1 MTKTREDGPDPA
13 ATLLMLAQ
21 KQYARCGEIEE
32 LTREL
37 SDALDRDDQESVGML
52 LRMRGQAMSET
63 DKIIKERQKLLDGSK
78 LWQERFE
85 KINNDADMPEL
96 TADEKRIRTLLQS
109 SRNILKRTAEL
120 DKKMSRRLAGDRSYY
135 CR

>member
-52 LRMRGQAMSET
+52 LRMR
-63 DKIIKERQKLLDGSK
+63 DRPCRRQ
-78 LWQERFE
+78 
-85 KINNDADMPEL
+85 
-96 TADEKRIRTLLQS
+96 T
-109 SRNILKRTAEL
+109 
-120 DKKMSRRLAGDRSYY
+120 RS
-135 CR
+135 

>member
-13 ATLLMLAQ
+13 AALLMLAQ

-85 KINNDADMPEL
+85 KTQICLN
-96 TADEKRIRTLLQS
+96 
-109 SRNILKRTAEL
+109 
-120 DKKMSRRLAGDRSYY
+120 
-135 CR
+135 